1 MVKPAIRDRDAPLGP
16 IQTSLS
22 AGNEALLIMSLLRRH
37 SHVFL
42 LLLLFCLLW
51 SSPSPLQAAEATLSD
66 IIVTN
71 TQENLLVFFD
81 IQGCFT
87 REMEEAILNGIPT
100 TFTII
105 IRLYKTR
112 TLWFDG
118 SISSLRLEHTIKF
131 DSLKN
136 EFRVTRSEDNHKEL
150 VFKEFEKAKK
160 AMAEISNIEVVPLK
174 ELQRKSKYQLRVKAE
189 LEKVRLPLYLHY
201 VLFFVTLWD
210 FETDWYTVDFTY

>member
-1 MVKPAIRDRDAPLGP
+1 MGQGKPLCLL
-16 IQTSLS
+16 Q
-22 AGNEALLIMSLLRRH
+22 ALNQLIMSLLRRH
-37 SHVFL
+37 SHLFL
-42 LLLLFCLLW
+42 LFLLFSLLW
-51 SSPSPLQAAEATLSD
+51 SSPSPLGAAEATLSD

-71 TQENLLVFFD
+71 TQEDLLVFFD

-118 SISSLRLEHTIKF
+118 SISSLNLEHTIKY

-136 EFRVTRSEDNHKEL
+136 EFKVTRSEDNNKTL
-150 VFKEFEKAKK
+150 VFKDFEAAKK
-160 AMAEISNIEVVPLK
+160 AMAEIGNIVVVPLAQ
-174 ELQRKSKYQLRVKAE
+174 LQRKSQYQLRVKAE